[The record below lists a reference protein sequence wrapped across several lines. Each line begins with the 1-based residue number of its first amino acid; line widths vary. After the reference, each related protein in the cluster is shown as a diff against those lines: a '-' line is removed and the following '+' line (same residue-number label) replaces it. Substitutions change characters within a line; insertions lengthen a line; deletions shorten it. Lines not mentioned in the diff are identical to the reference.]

1 MKNRIGIFGGTFN
14 PVHNG
19 HVAIAE
25 DFIKKFSLDILYIIP
40 NNVSPLKAESNVS
53 GEDRLEMLKI
63 AFKGITKAVISDI
76 ELKRQGPSYTW
87 VTVYELRVRHPE
99 SELFLLTGD
108 DWVGS
113 FDKWKDFL
121 FILNN
126 AHLVVATRSG
136 KDITAE
142 LDRLESLS
150 GKRPRLLKN
159 KKKEVSSTEF
169 RADGDGSNLPKG
181 VFEYIKEQG
190 LYGI

>member
-1 MKNRIGIFGGTFN
+1 MKNRIGIFGGTFD

-25 DFIKKFSLDILYIIP
+25 DFIKKFSLDRLYIIP
-40 NNVSPLKAESNVS
+40 NNVSPLKARSNVS
-53 GEDRLEMLKI
+53 GEDRFKMLEI
-63 AFKGITKAVISDI
+63 AFGGNQKAVVSDI

-87 VTVYELRVRHPE
+87 VTVYEIRVRHPE
-99 SELFLLTGD
+99 SEIFLLTGD
-108 DWVGS
+108 DWIGS
-113 FDKWKDFL
+113 FDKWKEFL

-136 KDITAE
+136 EDITAE

-159 KKKEVSSTEF
+159 RKVELSSTEF
-169 RADGDGSNLPKG
+169 RADGDGSHLPKG

-190 LYGI
+190 LYGL